1 MSHKWVK
8 NTINQIVMVGI
19 KAPLRLVFWEYKIP
33 IMIARMWIAGDDMI
47 LNYKLLLD
55 AGFIMRYGL
64 QQDVEESH
72 SIAGQYSSVWWIEFG
87 LMIDNNPFR
96 IGGQEFILQQCP

>member
-8 NTINQIVMVGI
+8 NTINQIDMVGI
-19 KAPLRLVFWEYKIP
+19 KPLRLVFWGYKIP

-47 LNYKLLLD
+47 LNYKLFLD

-64 QQDVEESH
+64 QQDVEESY
-72 SIAGQYSSVWWIEFG
+72 SIVGQYSSV
-87 LMIDNNPFR
+87 
-96 IGGQEFILQQCP
+96 

>member
-1 MSHKWVK
+1 
-8 NTINQIVMVGI
+8 MVGI

-72 SIAGQYSSVWWIEFG
+72 SIAGQYSSV
-87 LMIDNNPFR
+87 
-96 IGGQEFILQQCP
+96 